1 MSRPRRLLRAGNS
14 RVRRPIWRRP
24 GKLDRAGAFMGWGV
38 AMEIRVETTV
48 RLAFCA
54 IALAAGLLVAPAR
67 AETTPQNVVK
77 SFYDVLLGVMKESKQ
92 LGFSGR
98 YQRLKPAIEEA
109 YNLALMS
116 RLAIGPQWQ
125 SMTSEQQAK
134 LGVAFT
140 EFTVATYA
148 NRFDDYSGET
158 FEVLPETSPS
168 NGGVIVRTRL
178 IKSSGEPV
186 TLNYLMRDSG
196 GKWQIIDVFLS
207 GTISELAT
215 RRSEFTSILRRDG
228 PQGLLQV
235 LAKRVADLRA
245 S

>member
-1 MSRPRRLLRAGNS
+1 MKIQLKARMKF
-14 RVRRPIWRRP
+14 V
-24 GKLDRAGAFMGWGV
+24 
-38 AMEIRVETTV
+38 
-48 RLAFCA
+48 FCA
-54 IALAAGLLVAPAR
+54 LALAAGLSLTPAR
-67 AETTPQNVVK
+67 AEPSPQNVVT
-77 SFYDVLLGVMKESKQ
+77 SFYDVLLGVMKDSKN

-109 YNLALMS
+109 YNLPLMS
-116 RLAIGPQWQ
+116 RLTVGPQWQ
-125 SMTSEQQAK
+125 SMTPEEQAK

-148 NRFDDYSGET
+148 NRFDDYSGEK
-158 FEVLPETSPS
+158 FEVLPETSQA

-178 IKSSGEPV
+178 IKGNGEPV

-235 LAKRVADLRA
+235 LDKRVAALKG